1 MVTIEEQLAQAER
14 ERDSFKRQL
23 AMLQDAILL
32 ALVQRI
38 EPRMSRHPV
47 TVVQHAGS
55 VIARI
60 GEAIDCQFE
69 DGDDLVAAVKELVR
83 ERDEALAKIA
93 GLPAWQKGCEQAL
106 ADLADAE
113 EAIARLYT
121 ERDEAR
127 TELST
132 LRKDYDS
139 VLEAN
144 VGLLDD
150 APWADVRRAYI
161 RGAEAMREACAR
173 EASVCAN
180 HRGEELDAILSALPI
195 PEEP

>member
-1 MVTIEEQLAQAER
+1 MTLDDSYREMCLEVEALRASLARKVRHCDEITE
-14 ERDSFKRQL
+14 ERDQ
-23 AMLQDAILL
+23 MQ
-32 ALVQRI
+32 
-38 EPRMSRHPV
+38 
-47 TVVQHAGS
+47 
-55 VIARI
+55 
-60 GEAIDCQFE
+60 
-69 DGDDLVAAVKELVR
+69 R

-127 TELST
+127 AELAT

-150 APWADVRRAYI
+150 APWADVRRSYR
-161 RGAEAMREACAR
+161 RGAEDMRLACQQWCRAWENNGEAIADALADLR
-173 EASVCAN
+173 V
-180 HRGEELDAILSALPI
+180 GEP
-195 PEEP
+195 